1 MLSKCTLTA
10 CRVAHFVGP
19 TELQASCKHSFQPW
33 DTLMPG
39 VLLAHGWCTPTVG
52 AGAEYFLTVL
62 TSSFGFCLA
71 GQAPESEAIWLLH
84 VPV

>member
-1 MLSKCTLTA
+1 
-10 CRVAHFVGP
+10 
-19 TELQASCKHSFQPW
+19 
-33 DTLMPG
+33 MPG

-71 GQAPESEAIWLLH
+71 GRAPESEAIWLLH